1 MEFLVNRLGEEVKVK
16 LYLGG
21 YGGDI
26 LCAEIY
32 TKYKFLGFE
41 FWIKEKQRPGVY
53 YVKGT
58 EHIVNLVEKDY
69 LFWVIGIVKSGVS
82 NQEKGISA
90 FNELKNK

>member
-21 YGGDI
+21 FDGDI
-26 LCAEIY
+26 LCADIY

-41 FWIKEKQRPGVY
+41 FWRKEKPRPGVY

-58 EHIVNLVEKDY
+58 EHIVNWVENDY
-69 LFWVIGIVKSGVS
+69 LSWVIGIVKAGVS
-82 NQEKGISA
+82 DEEKGILA
-90 FNELKNK
+90 FNKLNN